1 MQTLIQ
7 DLRYGARML
16 LKKPGFTLI
25 AVITLALGI
34 GANTAIFSVVNAVLL
49 KPLSYAGPDR
59 IVQVF
64 AIFPDG
70 DPDPEIKTV
79 SWPDFVDIKSQSRSF
94 TDIAAI
100 EGAAFNLMSGN
111 ETERLRVGMVSAN
124 LFPMLGVNTALGRNF
139 LSEEDQPNGA
149 PVIILSHGLWQ
160 RRFGSDS
167 GIIGQQVTLNRN
179 DYTVVGVMPRGF
191 KMPSDL
197 MGGNTDIWM
206 PITPSAFKRNRG
218 QHRFEAYGRL
228 KPEAT
233 LESAREE
240 LSVIAGQLE
249 QQYQSTN
256 KDKGAGLMPLGELV
270 VRDSRKMLFVL
281 FGAVGFVL
289 AVACANVA
297 NLMLARAASR
307 SREIAIRTTLGAG
320 RWRIIR
326 QLLTESML
334 LSLVGG
340 LAGLLIALW
349 GTDAVVAL
357 HPGGLPRLDEVS
369 MNWQVLGFT
378 LGVSLITGLL
388 SGLAP
393 ALQASKSDQVTALKE
408 GSTQSAGSRGS
419 RHLRNLLV
427 MAETALAL
435 VLVIGAGLLIK
446 SFWQL
451 QQVDPGIKPDHL
463 LTFQVS
469 LPRNDYPEAAQKRIF
484 FEQLLERTAA
494 IPGVQSVGAS
504 HILPLTG
511 AYSCDSFMRD
521 DRPLPPD
528 DRPCAEIRLV
538 TPDYFR
544 TLSIGL
550 TRGRVFTERDN
561 SGAGQVVMIN
571 EAMAEKF
578 WPGEDPIGK
587 RLTPDSG
594 TIVSREI
601 VGIVRD
607 IKHFGLDKESK
618 PEYYIPYNQDPWS
631 SALTI
636 AVRTTGDP
644 ASLSQAVRNE
654 VRSLDSSLPI
664 TSLRTMKELVERSV
678 AKPRFRTL
686 LLGVF
691 AGVALLLS
699 MLGIYGVMSW
709 SVAQR
714 TREVGVRMAL
724 GAAPADILRLLVGQG
739 MIVAVVGVGIGVGGA
754 FMLTRVLASFLFEV
768 NATDLMT
775 FVSVAV
781 LLLGAALLACYVP
794 ARRATKIDPMVALRY
809 E

>member
-7 DLRYGARML
+7 DLRYGVRML
-16 LKKPGFTLI
+16 LKKPGFTLV

-34 GANTAIFSVVNAVLL
+34 GANTAIFSVINAVLL
-49 KPLSYAGPDR
+49 KPLSYAEPDR
-59 IVQVF
+59 LLQLF
-64 AIFPDG
+64 AVFPDEG
-70 DPDPEIKTV
+70 SDPEIKTV
-79 SWPDFVDIKSQSRSF
+79 SWPDFVDIKSQSQSF
-94 TDIAAI
+94 TDMAAVD
-100 EGAAFNLMSGN
+100 GTALNLTGGN
-111 ETERLRVGMVSAN
+111 ETERLRVALVSAS
-124 LFPMLGVNTALGRNF
+124 LFELLGVNPALGRNF
-139 LSEEDQPNGA
+139 LDEEDQPNGA

-160 RRFGSDS
+160 RRFGADS
-167 GIIGQQVTLNRN
+167 GILGQAITLNRS

-197 MGGNTDIWM
+197 SGGNTDAWM
-206 PITPSAFKRNRG
+206 PITPFAIKRSRG
-218 QHRFEAYGRL
+218 QHRFEAYARL

-233 LESAREE
+233 FDSAREDM
-240 LSVIAGQLE
+240 SVIAGQLE
-249 QQYQSTN
+249 RQYQSTN

-270 VRDSRKMLFVL
+270 VRDSRKMLLVML
-281 FGAVGFVL
+281 GAVGFVL

-326 QLLTESML
+326 QLLTESLL

-340 LAGLLIALW
+340 LAGLLLALW

-357 HPGGLPRLDEVS
+357 HPGGLPRLDEVR
-369 MNWQVLGFT
+369 MDWQVLSFT
-378 LGVSLITGLL
+378 LVVSLVTGLL

-393 ALQASKSDQVTALKE
+393 ALQASKSDQVTAMKE
-408 GSTQSAGSRGS
+408 GSTQSSSR
-419 RHLRNLLV
+419 RLRNLLV
-427 MAETALAL
+427 VAETALAL
-435 VLVIGAGLLIK
+435 VLLIGAGLLIK
-446 SFWQL
+446 SFWRL
-451 QQVDPGIKPDHL
+451 QQVDAGIKPDHL

-469 LPRNDYPEAAQKRIF
+469 LPRNDYPEAQQKRIF
-484 FEQLLERTAA
+484 FENLLERAAA

-504 HILPLTG
+504 HILPLSG
-511 AYSCDSFMRD
+511 AFSCDSFMRD

-528 DRPCAEIRLV
+528 DHPCAEIRLV
-538 TPDYFR
+538 TPDYFL
-544 TLSIGL
+544 TLGIGL
-550 TRGRVFTERDN
+550 TRGRAFTERDN
-561 SGAGQVVMIN
+561 GAAGAVVMIN

-594 TIVSREI
+594 ATVSREI
-601 VGIVRD
+601 VGVVRD
-607 IKHFGLDKESK
+607 IKHFGLDMESK
-618 PEYYIPYNQDPWS
+618 PEYYIPYQQDPWS

-636 AVRTTGDP
+636 AMRTTGDP
-644 ASLSQAVRNE
+644 ASLSQAVRSE
-654 VRSLDSSLPI
+654 VRSLDSSLPV
-664 TSLRTMKELVERSV
+664 TNLRTMKELVDRSV
-678 AKPRFRTL
+678 AEPRFRTL

-724 GAAPADILRLLVGQG
+724 GAAPADILRLLIGQG
-739 MIVAVVGVGIGVGGA
+739 MIVALVGVGIGISGA

-768 NATDLMT
+768 NATDLLT
-775 FVSVAV
+775 FVSISV
-781 LLLGAALLACYVP
+781 LLLAAAMLACYVP
-794 ARRATKIDPMVALRY
+794 ARRATRIDPMVALRY

>member
-16 LKKPGFTLI
+16 AKKPGFTLI

-49 KPLSYAGPDR
+49 KPLSYTEPDR

-64 AIFPDG
+64 AIFPADG
-70 DPDPEIKTV
+70 SDPEIKTV
-79 SWPDFVDIKSQSRSF
+79 SWPDFVDIKAQGQSFSDMAVIDG
-94 TDIAAI
+94 TSL
-100 EGAAFNLMSGN
+100 NLTSGN
-111 ETERLRVGMVSAN
+111 EAERMRVGLVSAS
-124 LFPMLGVNTALGRNF
+124 LFPMLGVNPALGRSF
-139 LSEEDQPNGA
+139 LDEEDQPNGA
-149 PVIILSHGLWQ
+149 PVIVLSYGLWQ
-160 RRFGSDS
+160 RRFGGSS
-167 GIIGQQVTLNRN
+167 SIIGQTITLSRN
-179 DYTVVGVMPRGF
+179 DYMVVGVMPRGF

-197 MGGNTDIWM
+197 SGGNTDVWM
-206 PITPSAFKRNRG
+206 PVAPFAFKRSRG
-218 QHRFEAYGRL
+218 QHRFEAYARL

-240 LSVIAGQLE
+240 LSAIAGHLE

-256 KDKGAGLMPLGELV
+256 KEKGAGLMPLGELV

-281 FGAVGFVL
+281 LGAVGFVL

-334 LSLVGG
+334 LALVGG
-340 LAGLLIALW
+340 LAGLLLALW

-357 HPGGLPRLDEVS
+357 HPGGLPRLDEVK
-369 MNWQVLGFT
+369 MDGQVLGFT
-378 LGVSLITGLL
+378 LLVSLFTGLL

-393 ALQASKSDQVTALKE
+393 ALQASKFDQVTAMKE
-408 GSTQSAGSRGS
+408 GGTQSAGSRSS
-419 RHLRNLLV
+419 RRLRNLLV
-427 MAETALAL
+427 MAETALAV
-435 VLVIGAGLLIK
+435 VLVVGAGLLIK
-446 SFWQL
+446 SFWRL
-451 QQVDPGIKPDHL
+451 QQVDAGIKTDHL
-463 LTFQVS
+463 LTLQVS
-469 LPRNDYPEAAQKRIF
+469 LPRNDYPEAGQKRIF
-484 FEQLLERTAA
+484 FEQLLERAAA

-504 HILPLTG
+504 HILPLSG
-511 AYSCDSFMRD
+511 GYSCDSFMRD

-544 TLSIGL
+544 TLGIGL
-550 TRGRVFTERDN
+550 TRGRAFTERDN

-607 IKHFGLDKESK
+607 VKHFGLDTEAK
-618 PEYYIPYNQDPWS
+618 PEYYIPYQQDPWS

-636 AVRTTGDP
+636 AMRTTADP
-644 ASLSQAVRNE
+644 ASLSQAVRSE
-654 VRSLDSSLPI
+654 VRSLDKNLPV
-664 TSLRTMKELVERSV
+664 TNLRTMQELVERSV
-678 AKPRFRTL
+678 AEPRFRTL
-686 LLGVF
+686 LLSVF

-699 MLGIYGVMSW
+699 VLGIYGVMSW

-739 MIVAVVGVGIGVGGA
+739 MIVAVVGVSLGVSA
-754 FMLTRVLASFLFEV
+754 ALMLTRVLASFLFEV

-775 FVSVAV
+775 FAIVSV
-781 LLLGAALLACYVP
+781 LLLTAALLACYVP
-794 ARRATKIDPMVALRY
+794 ARRATKIDPMVALSY

>member
-1 MQTLIQ
+1 
-7 DLRYGARML
+7 
-16 LKKPGFTLI
+16 
-25 AVITLALGI
+25 
-34 GANTAIFSVVNAVLL
+34 VLL
-49 KPLSYAGPDR
+49 KPLSYTEPDR
-59 IVQVF
+59 IVQLF
-64 AIFPDG
+64 AIFPDDG
-70 DPDPEIKTV
+70 PDPEIKTV
-79 SWPDFVDIKSQSRSF
+79 SWPDFGDIKAQSQSFSDMAVIDS
-94 TDIAAI
+94 TSL
-100 EGAAFNLMSGN
+100 NLTSGD
-111 ETERLRVGMVSAN
+111 EAEQLRVGLVSAR
-124 LFPMLGVNTALGRNF
+124 LFPMLGVNTTLGRNF
-139 LSEEDQPNGA
+139 LDEEDQPDGA

-160 RRFGSDS
+160 RRFGANPD
-167 GIIGQQVTLNRN
+167 IIGQHITLSRK

-197 MGGNTDIWM
+197 SGGNTDAWM
-206 PITPSAFKRNRG
+206 PVTPSAFKRSRG
-218 QHRFEAYGRL
+218 HHRFEAYARL

-233 LESAREE
+233 IERAREE
-240 LSVIAGQLE
+240 LSVIASHLE
-249 QQYQSTN
+249 QQYQNTN
-256 KDKGAGLMPLGELV
+256 KEKGAGLMPLGELV

-297 NLMLARAASR
+297 NLTLARAASR

-326 QLLTESML
+326 QLLTESLL

-357 HPGGLPRLDEVS
+357 HPGGLPRLDEVK
-369 MNWQVLGFT
+369 MDWQVLGFT
-378 LGVSLITGLL
+378 LVVSLFTGLL

-393 ALQASKSDQVTALKE
+393 ALQASKSDQVTAMKE
-408 GSTQSAGSRGS
+408 GGVQSSN

-427 MAETALAL
+427 IAETALAL
-435 VLVIGAGLLIK
+435 ILVVGAGLLIK
-446 SFWQL
+446 SFWRL
-451 QQVDPGIKPDHL
+451 QQVDAGIKTDHL
-463 LTFQVS
+463 LTFQIS
-469 LPRNDYPEAAQKRIF
+469 LPRNDYPEAVQKRIF
-484 FEQLLERTAA
+484 FEQLLERAAA
-494 IPGVQSVGAS
+494 IPGVQSVGAT
-504 HILPLTG
+504 HILPLSG

-528 DRPCAEIRLV
+528 DRPCAEIRLI

-544 TLSIGL
+544 TLGISL
-550 TRGRVFTERDN
+550 TRGRMFTERDN

-594 TIVSREI
+594 TTVSREI
-601 VGIVRD
+601 VGVVRD
-607 IKHFGLDKESK
+607 VKHFGLDMEAK

-631 SALTI
+631 SALNI
-636 AVRTTGDP
+636 AMRTTADP
-644 ASLSQAVRNE
+644 ASLSQAVRSE
-654 VRSLDSSLPI
+654 VRALDSTLPVRNV
-664 TSLRTMKELVERSV
+664 RTMEQMVQRSV
-678 AKPRFRTL
+678 AEPRFRTL

-699 MLGIYGVMSW
+699 VLGIYGVMSW

-724 GAAPADILRLLVGQG
+724 GAAPADILKLLVGQA
-739 MIVAVVGVGIGVGGA
+739 MIVAVIGVSLGLCA
-754 FMLTRVLASFLFEV
+754 ALMLTRVLASFLFEV
-768 NATDLMT
+768 NATDPVT
-775 FVSVAV
+775 FVAVSV
-781 LLLGAALLACYVP
+781 LLIAAALLACYVP
-794 ARRATKIDPMVALRY
+794 ARRATKVDPMIALRY